1 MYRLLIALGLKE
13 LLAICLSG
21 GCSPPT
27 CLLFARLSCPLLG
40 GARSGRALGR
50 GARAP

>member
-1 MYRLLIALGLKE
+1 MYRLLIALGLDGV
-13 LLAICLSG
+13 LAICLSG
-21 GCSPPT
+21 GCSPAT
-27 CLLFARLSCPLLG
+27 CLLFARLSLPPKG

>member
-1 MYRLLIALGLKE
+1 MYRLLIALGLNGV
-13 LLAICLSG
+13 LAICLSC
-21 GCSPPT
+21 GCSPAT
-27 CLLFARLSCPLLG
+27 CLLLARLSLPPKG